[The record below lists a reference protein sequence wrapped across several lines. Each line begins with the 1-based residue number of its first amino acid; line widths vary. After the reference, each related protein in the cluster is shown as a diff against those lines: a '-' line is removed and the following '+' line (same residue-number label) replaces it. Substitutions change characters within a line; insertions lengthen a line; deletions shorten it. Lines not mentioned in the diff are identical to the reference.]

1 MRWRQ
6 SDRTGDM
13 MGNSLPPCR
22 SACGPQLPGQ
32 ARAQAPAAR
41 WLIAHVC
48 CAPPAMGGISARHAR
63 PADFAHAHPQDTA
76 PSNVDF
82 DSEFVV
88 TTAALAPGPG
98 TVRAWSVCAPCV
110 CSCSPAWCGRT
121 GSTVNGQR
129 KSGVH
134 SGTFGLTPAW
144 RMAAVGLS
152 YHHAC
157 WAGGPSWYTGAVGRG
172 RPCG

>member
-1 MRWRQ
+1 MRWRR

-13 MGNSLPPCR
+13 MGNGLPPCR

-121 GSTVNGQR
+121 GSTFASESR
-129 KSGVH
+129 CPA
-134 SGTFGLTPAW
+134 GLW
-144 RMAAVGLS
+144 LGCRLR
-152 YHHAC
+152 
-157 WAGGPSWYTGAVGRG
+157 GAVTGCPPTTMHVGPAARHG
-172 RPCG
+172 TRAQSASVRS